1 MTEARTNEVSSTEEN
16 PLTVSKYN
24 DVLRKLE
31 TFTALTDS
39 NRMLRDE
46 RTSLLNRLKESTD
59 RNTKIETEVFPLQEQ
74 NRELSTKN
82 DELTTENTKLR
93 TDILQ
98 WRQRANALVE
108 RSNKNPEEFKR
119 MQNERANLARMLTVE
134 KEKLEKAD
142 TELNAIKQEKARIE
156 AELDS
161 LTKSNQTVTDEK
173 RKLADDIAT
182 IKQNSGRMADEII
195 EIKGKLLQRDDEIK
209 KLVDDLNSKEAQLNE
224 SKSKEIQIRTIAK
237 RYKDQYL
244 KLQTKHEELVAENAA
259 KPLEQQAAAL
269 GDGQGADQSN
279 ALRAETE
286 KLSKQLKEIESKH
299 ADALGELN
307 GQIQALTEEKIQVTR
322 ELTTTKTTLL
332 TCEQSRND
340 FENNK
345 FQNESRINRLEKDM
359 ADQDKE
365 NKETIARL
373 TRDNEAL
380 QGRVQQLQRS
390 LGMQQ
395 GTKPTTSS
403 GSIEKSPSDA
413 ARTANV
419 KPMSGPSTQQSAAV
433 TPRRGGDTPL
443 ASIRP
448 MSVQNSRTAAV
459 LPTSQTTNVAAVQGS
474 SSSSSTSSSAAGTTL
489 ALVPPQQQVHT
500 TGAAAGEV
508 MSTTSSA
515 HCDYMP
521 ATSSA
526 ASVAVAAVPP
536 MANFDG
542 NNLDR
547 QNFDGQEAESVED
560 SSSSSTVAS
569 QQIHSHQDHQAVAM
583 VSPRQHES
591 VQPTTGAPQQAI
603 DQLQAASTSAS
614 SSTSASQSVTMST
627 HNRATSTSNTVTTS
641 QAGHKRPREVETD
654 STEDIS
660 SDHGQK
666 KPQTKRTRVQIGSST
681 SQGVS
686 ESSCLDVDYQVTT
699 SSQRDQDDENILIVD
714 SDDDDE
720 MPDEGPVEP
729 DDTQFEDNGG
739 FEEAQPQEVAY
750 ERESADVIVS
760 NNEVDVDESSEIP
773 NQSENQAGAST
784 PATGKYSY

>member
-1 MTEARTNEVSSTEEN
+1 MSSTEEN
-16 PLTVSKYN
+16 PLTLAKYTE
-24 DVLRKLE
+24 VLRKME
-31 TFTALTDS
+31 TLSSITDS

-46 RTSLLNRLKESTD
+46 LSTLRSRVKEISD
-59 RNTKIETEVFPLQEQ
+59 RNSQVENEIFPLQEQ
-74 NRELSTKN
+74 TRELTSKN
-82 DELTTENTKLR
+82 DELTSENTKLR
-93 TDILQ
+93 TDVLQ

-134 KEKLEKAD
+134 KEKLTKAD

-156 AELDS
+156 AELANLS
-161 LTKSNQTVTDEK
+161 KTNQSITDEK
-173 RKLADDIAT
+173 RKLSDEILT
-182 IKQNSGRMADEII
+182 MKQKNSSMTDQII
-195 EIKGKLLQRDDEIK
+195 EIKGTLLQRDDEIK
-209 KLVDDLNSKEAQLNE
+209 KMVDELNNKEGQLNE
-224 SKSKEIQIRTIAK
+224 LINKELQIRKIAK
-237 RYKDQYL
+237 KYKDLYFEL
-244 KLQTKHEELVAENAA
+244 KAKVDKEEAEKAA
-259 KPLEQQAAAL
+259 RPLDQQAAEL
-269 GDGQGADQSN
+269 GDGVNASGSADPNST
-279 ALRAETE
+279 LRTE
-286 KLSKQLKEIESKH
+286 YENVAKQLKEAEAKY
-299 ADALGELN
+299 AGALKELN
-307 GQIQALTEEKIQVTR
+307 SQILTLTEDKIQVTR
-322 ELTTTKTTLL
+322 ELTNTKTSLL
-332 TCEQSRND
+332 TCEQNRND

-359 ADQDKE
+359 AEQDKE

-380 QGRVQQLQRS
+380 QTRVSQLQRS

-403 GSIEKSPSDA
+403 GSLEKSPSDP

-419 KPMSGPSTQQSAAV
+419 KPMAGPSPQQSASV

-459 LPTSQTTNVAAVQGS
+459 LPTSQTTNVASIHGS
-474 SSSSSTSSSAAGTTL
+474 SSSSPTGTTL

-500 TGAAAGEV
+500 TGATAGEV

-536 MANFDG
+536 MANFDAH
-542 NNLDR
+542 NSDR
-547 QNFDGQEAESVED
+547 QSQEAESVED
-560 SSSSSTVAS
+560 SSSSTSTAAI
-569 QQIHSHQDHQAVAM
+569 QHSHQDHQAVAM
-583 VSPRQHES
+583 VSPRQHENAPQNI
-591 VQPTTGAPQQAI
+591 VAPQQAV
-603 DQLQAASTSAS
+603 DLAQAASTSAS
-614 SSTSASQSVTMST
+614 SSTSAGSQSVTMST

-641 QAGHKRPREVETD
+641 QAGHKRPRDIETD

-660 SDHGQK
+660 SDAGQK
-666 KPQTKRTRVQIGSST
+666 KPQTKRTRVLIGSST

-720 MPDEGPVEP
+720 MPDDGPVEP

-739 FEEAQPQEVAY
+739 FEEAQPQEVAD
-750 ERESADVIVS
+750 AIIS
-760 NNEVDVDESSEIP
+760 NNEVDVDDSSEIP
-773 NQSENQAGAST
+773 NQSENLGGQSLPAS
-784 PATGKYSY
+784 GKLKNHNNLAIRVFILAY